1 MKGHIRERSPGR
13 WAIILDAHD
22 PETGKRKRRWH
33 SFRGTKRAAQI
44 ECARLVNAM
53 QSGST
58 IEPNKIKVR
67 DFLDQWLT
75 DIRARVAPKTHERYA
90 SLVRANIKPALGGIV
105 LVKLEP
111 GVISQAYSEAL
122 KHLAPRT
129 VHHMHR
135 VLAQALKQAVRWRKL
150 PRNPCD
156 DVDPPKVERREMKV
170 WDVATTATALE
181 LVRPWRVHVPVLLAA
196 LCGLR
201 RGEIAALRWRNI
213 DLTRNTGAQIAVVAS
228 AEQTK
233 AGVRYKQPKNGKG
246 RTVALPLIMVAE
258 LRAWR
263 LKQAEELL
271 RLGVRLTDDTFVCA
285 REDGS
290 PTQPNSI
297 GHAWDRFIA
306 ATDLPRIRFH
316 DLRHSHATAMLAAGV
331 HPKVASERLGHSRVA
346 LTLDTYSHVIPGM
359 QEDAVAKIDAA
370 FEAALLKSR

>member
-1 MKGHIRERSPGR
+1 
-13 WAIILDAHD
+13 
-22 PETGKRKRRWH
+22 
-33 SFRGTKRAAQI
+33 
-44 ECARLVNAM
+44 M

-58 IEPNKIKVR
+58 IEPNKIKVG

-90 SLVRANIKPALGGIV
+90 SLIRANIKPALGGIV

-213 DLTRNTGAQIAVVAS
+213 DLLATR
-228 AEQTK
+228 
-233 AGVRYKQPKNGKG
+233 VRSSLSWHPPSRPRRACAIRQPKNGKG

-263 LKQAEELL
+263 LQA
-271 RLGVRLTDDTFVCA
+271 G
-285 REDGS
+285 
-290 PTQPNSI
+290 
-297 GHAWDRFIA
+297 
-306 ATDLPRIRFH
+306 
-316 DLRHSHATAMLAAGV
+316 
-331 HPKVASERLGHSRVA
+331 
-346 LTLDTYSHVIPGM
+346 
-359 QEDAVAKIDAA
+359 
-370 FEAALLKSR
+370 